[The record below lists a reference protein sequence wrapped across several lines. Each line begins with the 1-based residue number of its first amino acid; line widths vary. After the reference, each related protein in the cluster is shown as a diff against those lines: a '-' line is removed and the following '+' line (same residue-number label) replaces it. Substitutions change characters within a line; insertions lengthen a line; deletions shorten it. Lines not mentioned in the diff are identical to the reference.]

1 MDLNNFRDVQ
11 VSKLEE
17 STPVK
22 EAQATCQ
29 MLQII
34 DNTEKTRVE
43 LEIKKAELAKVQS
56 EVEKTKSEIKT
67 NKIER
72 IAKIGGLV
80 LTGLGT
86 LVTAGTL
93 IVVNGM
99 NIESHKDEELKYSDD
114 ERDRERSI
122 SGKVLDL
129 FTKRK

>member
-1 MDLNNFRDVQ
+1 MDISNYRDVQ

-17 STPVK
+17 DTPVK

-43 LEIKKAELAKVQS
+43 LEIKKAELAKAQS

-80 LTGLGT
+80 ITGLGT

-93 IVVNGM
+93 IIVNGM

-122 SGKVLDL
+122 SGKVLDI

>member
-1 MDLNNFRDVQ
+1 MDIENYRDVQ

-17 STPVK
+17 DTPVK

-43 LEIKKAELAKVQS
+43 LEIKKAELEKVQS

-99 NIESHKDEELKYSDD
+99 NIESHRDEELKYSDD

-129 FTKRK
+129 FIKRK

>member
-1 MDLNNFRDVQ
+1 MDISNYRDIQ

-17 STPVK
+17 DTPVK

-34 DNTEKTRVE
+34 DYTEKTRVE
-43 LEIKKAELAKVQS
+43 LEIKKAELEKVQS

-129 FTKRK
+129 FVKRK

>member
-11 VSKLEE
+11 VSKLEND
-17 STPVK
+17 TPVK

-34 DNTEKTRVE
+34 ANTEKTRVE

-99 NIESHKDEELKYSDD
+99 NIEAHKNEELKYS
-114 ERDRERSI
+114 ESEKDRERTI
-122 SGKVLDL
+122 TNKVLDL

>member
-11 VSKLEE
+11 VSKLEND
-17 STPVK
+17 TPVK

>member
-1 MDLNNFRDVQ
+1 MDISNYRDVQ

-17 STPVK
+17 DTPAK

-34 DNTEKTRVE
+34 DNTEKTRIE
-43 LEIKKAELAKVQS
+43 LEIKKAELEKVQS

-99 NIESHKDEELKYSDD
+99 NIESHRDEELKYSDD

-129 FTKRK
+129 FCKRK